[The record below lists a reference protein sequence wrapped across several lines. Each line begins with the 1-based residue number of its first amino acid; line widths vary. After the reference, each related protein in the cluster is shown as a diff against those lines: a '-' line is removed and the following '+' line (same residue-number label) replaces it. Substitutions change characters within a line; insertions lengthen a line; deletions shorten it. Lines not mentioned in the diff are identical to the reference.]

1 MGHVA
6 VLDVGKTNTKAVLV
20 DTSDL
25 SELEVLRIAS
35 PSSEGPPYLHF
46 DTERIWR
53 FALSALS
60 EFAAK
65 SQVDAVCATTH
76 GAAAALVDE
85 NGDLVLPV
93 LDYMDEGPDELASD
107 YDALRPP
114 FADTGTPRLPAGL
127 NLGAQLYWLSR
138 RFPDTF
144 RRARW
149 ILPYPQYWSMRL
161 SGVPSAD
168 VTMLGAHSDLWL
180 PSENRLSKL
189 AEIEGWDRMIPDV
202 RMPDYRLGPVSKQ
215 VSEATGLGPGTQ
227 VLCGI
232 HDSNASLVPHI
243 IARPPP
249 FTVVST
255 GTWVITMSVGGR
267 KIELEEAR
275 DTLINV
281 NCLGKPVPS
290 ARFMGGREFE
300 MLVPNPDVAA
310 GNDIALDVARR
321 RLAVLPT
328 ITEGCGPFPGR
339 PVGRIGIGAEDR
351 ARRLVG
357 ISYYLAMMS
366 AECVAVT
373 GGNGPII
380 VEGPMAA
387 NRHFLDLLSVAV
399 PRPVIKRPS
408 GTGTAAGAALLASAD
423 RSAAYAISDEIHQ
436 PDPEL
441 AIPLKRY
448 AEFWREA
455 VDMA

>member
-20 DTSDL
+20 DPSDL

-65 SQVDAVCATTH
+65 SQVEAVCATTH

-93 LDYMDEGPDELASD
+93 LDYMDKGPDELASD
-107 YDALRPP
+107 YDALRPS
-114 FADTGTPRLPAGL
+114 FTETGTPRLPAGL
-127 NLGAQLYWLSR
+127 NLGAQLFWLGR
-138 RFPDTF
+138 RFPDAF

-180 PSENRLSKL
+180 PSRDRLSRL
-189 AEIEGWDRMIPDV
+189 AEEEGWDRMIPDV
-202 RMPDYRLGPVSKQ
+202 RMPDTRLGPVSRQ
-215 VSEATGLGPGTQ
+215 VSEVTGLDPETQ

-243 IARPPP
+243 VARPPP

-255 GTWVITMSVGGR
+255 GTWVITMSLGGR
-267 KIELEEAR
+267 K
-275 DTLINV
+275 N
-281 NCLGKPVPS
+281 
-290 ARFMGGREFE
+290 
-300 MLVPNPDVAA
+300 
-310 GNDIALDVARR
+310 
-321 RLAVLPT
+321 
-328 ITEGCGPFPGR
+328 
-339 PVGRIGIGAEDR
+339 
-351 ARRLVG
+351 
-357 ISYYLAMMS
+357 
-366 AECVAVT
+366 
-373 GGNGPII
+373 
-380 VEGPMAA
+380 
-387 NRHFLDLLSVAV
+387 
-399 PRPVIKRPS
+399 
-408 GTGTAAGAALLASAD
+408 
-423 RSAAYAISDEIHQ
+423 
-436 PDPEL
+436 
-441 AIPLKRY
+441 
-448 AEFWREA
+448 
-455 VDMA
+455 